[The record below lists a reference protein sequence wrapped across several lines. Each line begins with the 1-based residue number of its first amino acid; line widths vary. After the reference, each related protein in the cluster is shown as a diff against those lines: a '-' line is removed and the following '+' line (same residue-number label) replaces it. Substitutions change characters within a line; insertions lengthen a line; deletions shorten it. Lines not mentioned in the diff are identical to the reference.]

1 MPSVHKKKT
10 FETLQE
16 QVKRWS
22 GRELNAHSRNDG
34 LHGDGYQRRNPF
46 SGAEANLDH
55 KEAAVYD
62 LIIKIEMEE
71 WPNKNDVKVFDMMRY
86 WFMAHNSKAYSTLL
100 D

>member
-22 GRELNAHSRNDG
+22 GRELDSESFLKDG
-34 LHGDGYQRRNPF
+34 VLASNPF
-46 SGAEANLDH
+46 SGEKAILTPQ
-55 KEAAVYD
+55 EAAVYD
-62 LIIKIEMEE
+62 LVINIEMEGF
-71 WPNKNDVKVFDMMRY
+71 PNKNDVKVFDMMRY
-86 WFMAHNSKAYSTLL
+86 WFMEHNSDAYSTLL

>member
-22 GRELNAHSRNDG
+22 GRELDSESFLKDG
-34 LHGDGYQRRNPF
+34 VLASNPF
-46 SGAEANLDH
+46 SGEKAILTPQ
-55 KEAAVYD
+55 EAAVYN
-62 LIIKIEMEE
+62 LVINIEMEGF
-71 WPNKNDVKVFDMMRY
+71 PNKNDVKVFDMMRY
-86 WFMAHNSKAYSTLL
+86 WFMEHNSDAYSTLL

>member
-22 GRELNAHSRNDG
+22 DLELKAYPHDG
-34 LHGDGYQRRNPF
+34 LLRENPF
-46 SGAEANLDH
+46 SGERSELSGQ
-55 KEAAVYD
+55 EAAVFD
-62 LIIKIEMEE
+62 LIWQIQIDEFVVR
-71 WPNKNDVKVFDMMRY
+71 NAVKVFDMMRY
-86 WFMAHNSKAYSTLL
+86 WFMEHNSDAYSTLL